1 VLAHAL
7 LAAAAVVVSPAGADT
22 HTFDRAYHRAPAG
35 SVVRVRPGAYPAQ
48 RLTPGGRRVVFA
60 GSGGVTVGEVRLE
73 GASNVEFRD
82 MRIRGWT
89 ADGGSHITF
98 RRVTTLGSFYIY
110 APASWVSVLG
120 GSVGPSH
127 NVDSYIA
134 VPNDQVA
141 APSRHILIDGVRFH
155 DVTRDAG
162 VHVECLMLADG
173 VDVVIR
179 NSRFENCAVFDLF
192 VTWWYFRPKVGP
204 PTQVRI
210 EHNVFGHTTDGYY
223 SMLWA
228 DYVDRA
234 SLPWTAFTVS
244 GNTCGQGAS
253 FATGSR
259 RERFVL
265 QGNRG
270 C

>member
-1 VLAHAL
+1 MIAQAL
-7 LAAAAVVVSPAGADT
+7 LASAAVVVSPVGADT

-35 SVVRVRPGAYPAQ
+35 STVRVLPGTYPAQ
-48 RLTPGGRRVVFA
+48 TLTGGGRRVVFA
-60 GSGGVTVGEVRLE
+60 PSGRVTVGEVELDH
-73 GASNVEFRD
+73 ASNVEFRD
-82 MRIRGWT
+82 MRIRGWK
-89 ADGGSHITF
+89 ANGGSHITF
-98 RRVTTLGSFYIY
+98 RRVTTIGSFYIY
-110 APASWVSVLG
+110 APASWVSVIG

-127 NVDSYIA
+127 NENSYIA
-134 VPNDQVA
+134 VPDDDVA
-141 APSRHILIDGVRFH
+141 QPSRHIRIDGVRFH
-155 DVTRDAG
+155 DVTRDAN
-162 VHVECLMLADG
+162 VHVECLHLADG

-210 EHNVFGHTTDGYY
+210 EHNVFGHTSDGYY

-228 DYVDRA
+228 DYVNRA
-234 SLPWTAFTVS
+234 SLPWSDFTIS
-244 GNTCGQGAS
+244 RNICDQGAS

-259 RERFVL
+259 RERFVV